1 MHRALL
7 TLALLAGGA
16 APAAAPAGPARDALR
31 VTVVVLDDVGFA
43 MLAQADTPVLDR
55 LRAGGAWFTNF
66 WTYPTC
72 TPARAALLTGRHA
85 HRTGVGTLISP
96 TTPHNPGLPLAETTL
111 AELLVEPVEYFGKW
125 HLGHRLDDPRDQGF
139 AHYAGGRWNLATG
152 GGQSYYQWLKTT
164 DGVETPVSVYA
175 TLDTTDDA
183 LASSAR
189 TRVVSY
195 HAVHNPAHNP
205 PGGTA
210 PDLYHQTLEMLEY
223 LDAQL
228 GRLLLGYEGL
238 VFVLSDNGA
247 EPLMGGQKGTLH
259 EGGVNVP
266 LVVYGP
272 GVVPGE
278 REDLVSIVDLYAT
291 LAELRGVPSAAEDSI
306 SFLPVLSGLP
316 GARRYSYAEMF
327 TPNGGSENH
336 RRAIRDRDYKLIV
349 RDGLTVEFSSM
360 PGEVAIPPPWTAA
373 QQAAYGRLR
382 AALP

>member
-1 MHRALL
+1 
-7 TLALLAGGA
+7 
-16 APAAAPAGPARDALR
+16 
-31 VTVVVLDDVGFA
+31 
-43 MLAQADTPVLDR
+43 
-55 LRAGGAWFTNF
+55 
-66 WTYPTC
+66 
-72 TPARAALLTGRHA
+72 
-85 HRTGVGTLISP
+85 
-96 TTPHNPGLPLAETTL
+96 
-111 AELLVEPVEYFGKW
+111 
-125 HLGHRLDDPRDQGF
+125 
-139 AHYAGGRWNLATG
+139 
-152 GGQSYYQWLKTT
+152 
-164 DGVETPVSVYA
+164 
-175 TLDTTDDA
+175 
-183 LASSAR
+183 
-189 TRVVSY
+189 
-195 HAVHNPAHNP
+195 
-205 PGGTA
+205 
-210 PDLYHQTLEMLEY
+210 MLEY

-349 RDGLTVEFSSM
+349 RDGLTVEFSSL